1 MNTTT
6 ETPIPTEVHIRVAQ
20 DDDAS
25 RIAAVLEA
33 LGYRVMRELD
43 EGDGPQRLE
52 WAVTRLARQHKLTN
66 REQDILALVLD
77 GHDNEGVG
85 RKLSIS
91 RATVK
96 WHMHNLFAKTNTGNR
111 ESLLRLALQLGS
123 QDGPSAPMPTSR
135 PSSSTSSTSPSQP
148 APKPAPAKLASA
160 VSVRPAAMVK
170 RDSSWAAGE
179 DVTSR
184 VDFDQPRVPSAD
196 SIPSKRWGSF

>member
-1 MNTTT
+1 MNTT
-6 ETPIPTEVHIRVAQ
+6 ETMNTPATEVHIRVAQ

-123 QDGPSAPMPTSR
+123 QDGKSSMPAPMPMRKPISATL
-135 PSSSTSSTSPSQP
+135 
-148 APKPAPAKLASA
+148 PKPAPAKLSTP
-160 VSVRPAAMVK
+160 VTVRPAPLTK
-170 RDSSWAAGE
+170 REGNWAKSD

-184 VDFDQPRVPSAD
+184 IEFDQPRVPSAETV
-196 SIPSKRWGSF
+196 PSKHWF